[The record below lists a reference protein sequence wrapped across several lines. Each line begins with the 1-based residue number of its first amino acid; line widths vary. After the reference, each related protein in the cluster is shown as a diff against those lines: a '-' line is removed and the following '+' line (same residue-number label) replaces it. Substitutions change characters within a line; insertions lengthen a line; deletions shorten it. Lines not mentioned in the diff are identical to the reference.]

1 MSWLKKIV
9 DFLLTKKSEEK
20 NVSDISAI
28 NAVVATPSDLAG
40 SDQAVDNGVTLVVEN
55 NKTSSPSIS
64 TSVSDVDAILDK
76 VKTLL
81 VAAGHDVE
89 EIWEHIE
96 AIAKKTL

>member
-28 NAVVATPSDLAG
+28 NAVEAPVATTADVATDSAD
-40 SDQAVDNGVTLVVEN
+40 VV
-55 NKTSSPSIS
+55 SPVATEAAATPAIAK
-64 TSVSDVDAILDK
+64 SVSDVDAILDK

>member
-28 NAVVATPSDLAG
+28 NAVEQPEVASSDALTNSASVVDPVS
-40 SDQAVDNGVTLVVEN
+40 SDATASPAVA
-55 NKTSSPSIS
+55 

-76 VKTLL
+76 VKNLL
-81 VAAGHDVE
+81 MAAGHDVE
-89 EIWEHIE
+89 EIWDHIE